1 MDNETNN
8 NNNSDNNFLSRGC
21 CHAPQIYQDNSKI
34 ANHRC
39 CKLDVYDWLK
49 DLEIPEGQK
58 PFDCVE
64 IRFKNSRKDFF
75 RVPPEMKFIPGDIVA
90 VEASPGHD
98 IGIITLTGE
107 IVKLQMRNKGVDPES
122 ENVKKVYRRAR
133 LSDIEKWLN
142 AVDVEEQVKLRTRSI
157 ARSLGLEMKINDV
170 EYQGDETK
178 AVFYYTA
185 DERVDFRELIK
196 LLADEFKVRVEMRQI
211 GARQEAAR
219 VGGIGSCGRELC
231 CATWLT
237 DFTSVTTNTARTQ
250 QLSLNPQKLAG
261 QCGKLKC
268 CLNYEN
274 DIYLD
279 ALKDFPDSNI
289 VLKTQKGEAIHQKS
303 DVFKR
308 LMWYTYKNDQSN
320 MMALNVDR
328 VNEIIE
334 ANKKNQLPQQ
344 LEDIAITK
352 EIKTDMGN
360 GGLTEEDI
368 SRFDK
373 MDEAEESKRRKKKS
387 RRKGTRQ
394 QPDDNK
400 GQQSGRPQGQKQET
414 RQRSND
420 RGNRGERPQRQND
433 GKQRNRP
440 EGGRQRNNPE
450 NRKQRNNPNNRQNR
464 RGGRDD
470 SGGNRNRPDPKE

>member
-1 MDNETNN
+1 MDNDNTQNDKP
-8 NNNSDNNFLSRGC
+8 NNSFLSRGC

-39 CKLDVYDWLK
+39 CKLDTFDWLK
-49 DLEIPEGQK
+49 DLEIPEGQD

-64 IRFKNSRKDFF
+64 VRFKNSRKDFF
-75 RVPPEMKFIPGDIVA
+75 RVPAEMKVEAGDVVA

-98 IGIITLTGE
+98 IGIISLTGE
-107 IVKLQMRNKGVDPES
+107 IVKLQMRNKGVEPDSES
-122 ENVKKVYRRAR
+122 IKKVYRRAR

-142 AVDVEEQVKLRTRSI
+142 AVDLEERVKLRTRSI
-157 ARSLGLEMKINDV
+157 ARNLKLDMKINDV

-196 LLADEFKVRVEMRQI
+196 VLADEFKVRVEMRQI

-289 VLKTQKGEAIHQKS
+289 VLKTEKGEAIHQKS

-308 LMWYTYKNDQSN
+308 VMWYAYKNDQAN
-320 MMALNVDR
+320 MMAITVDR

-334 ANKKNQLPQQ
+334 ANKNNKLPQQ
-344 LEDIAITK
+344 LEDIALTK
-352 EIKTDMGN
+352 EIKTDVGN

-373 MDEAEESKRRKKKS
+373 MDEADDGKRRRKKS
-387 RRKGTRQ
+387 RRKGNRPQQAQGGKKPQDNRQ
-394 QPDDNK
+394 K
-400 GQQSGRPQGQKQET
+400 GQKPDNRQNRPD
-414 RQRSND
+414 SNK
-420 RGNRGERPQRQND
+420 RRERPQRRED
-433 GKQRNRP
+433 GKQNRP
-440 EGGRQRNNPE
+440 ADDK
-450 NRKQRNNPNNRQNR
+450 RKQ
-464 RGGRDD
+464 
-470 SGGNRNRPDPKE
+470 NRPDSRKRGNNNNRPNRRNDREGGSPKGRNPQK